1 MKIKL
6 SKLQYETMQF
16 LRMKLDEGS
25 KNELYTQG
33 GKCTIR
39 TLKSLEKIGLI
50 KVIEDNSGI
59 GICGGAFPS
68 KVRIID
74 PNFKMENFEIK
85 NKTKKKKNLKKKYI
99 KKDGFDLIVDDDGTI
114 LTDEKLLSII
124 RNYIFINS
132 VDIGVLISKRAQVS
146 LATYKPL
153 SKDEFIKLD
162 GLGEKIYDRCG
173 TKLISLIESYLGH

>member
-33 GKCTIR
+33 GECTIR

-59 GICGGAFPS
+59 GISGGVFPS

-85 NKTKKKKNLKKKYI
+85 KNKR
-99 KKDGFDLIVDDDGTI
+99 
-114 LTDEKLLSII
+114 ES
-124 RNYIFINS
+124 
-132 VDIGVLISKRAQVS
+132 
-146 LATYKPL
+146 
-153 SKDEFIKLD
+153 E
-162 GLGEKIYDRCG
+162 EKIYKKMDSI
-173 TKLISLIESYLGH
+173 LLLMMMELF

>member
-33 GKCTIR
+33 GECTIR
-39 TLKSLEKIGLI
+39 TLRSLEKIGLI

-59 GICGGAFPS
+59 GISGGVFPS

-85 NKTKKKKNLKKKYI
+85 NKTKENLKKKYI
-99 KKDGFDLIVDDDGTI
+99 KRWI
-114 LTDEKLLSII
+114 
-124 RNYIFINS
+124 
-132 VDIGVLISKRAQVS
+132 Q
-146 LATYKPL
+146 
-153 SKDEFIKLD
+153 
-162 GLGEKIYDRCG
+162 
-173 TKLISLIESYLGH
+173 SYC

>member
-6 SKLQYETMQF
+6 SKLQYETMEF
-16 LRMKLDEGS
+16 LRMKLDDGS

-50 KVIEDNSGI
+50 EVIEGNSGI
-59 GICGGAFPS
+59 GICGGACPS

-74 PNFKMENFEIK
+74 PDFKMENFEIK
-85 NKTKKKKNLKKKYI
+85 NKTKKNLKKKYI
-99 KKDGFDLIVDDDGTI
+99 KKDGFDLIVGDDGTI

-124 RNYIFINS
+124 RNYIFKNS
-132 VDIGVLISKRAQVS
+132 VDIGVLISKKAQVS

-153 SKDEFIKLD
+153 SRDEFIKLD

-173 TKLISLIESYLGH
+173 AKFISLIESYLGH